1 MSIRTSPRRRQ
12 ATLNKSA
19 QRQFRNHVPR
29 LPHPSW
35 LYETPQFDSGT
46 GQHIASATD
55 FWSRLGA

>member
-12 ATLNKSA
+12 AALNESA
-19 QRQFRNHVPR
+19 YRQLRNHVPR

-35 LYETPQFDSGT
+35 LSEIAPFDSGS
-46 GQHIASATD
+46 GQHIASATE

>member
-12 ATLNKSA
+12 AALNKSA
-19 QRQFRNHVPR
+19 YRQLRNHVPR

-35 LYETPQFDSGT
+35 LSETVQFDSGN
-46 GQHIASATD
+46 GQYIASATE